1 MTRIRAVF
9 LAIAIVASLSVAGG
23 SYAILSS
30 RNSAEQHLIKCL
42 AAYAAFVQV
51 IGASGSTERLSGC
64 EQSPLGQEPIHLEP
78 RDHPFVVKKYEAC
91 LSAHLLMLS
100 DLQTSLALRNQH
112 CSMVRCQSC
121 ARGVF

>member
-1 MTRIRAVF
+1 MKRTRAVF
-9 LAIAIVASLSVAGG
+9 LAIAIFASLFVAGG
-23 SYAILSS
+23 SYAVLSS
-30 RNSAEQHLIKCL
+30 RSSAEQHLIKCL

-51 IGASGSTERLSGC
+51 IGASGSTERLNTC
-64 EQSPLGQEPIHLEP
+64 EGSPLGQEPVHLEP

-112 CSMVRCQSC
+112 CSN
-121 ARGVF
+121 